1 MALWKKLFSGS
12 SGENTPSEAPPSPVM
27 NADNPSE
34 QGECRAGEN
43 PLAPAVPASDTPVSD
58 TPPPDLLQPPA
69 GLTVAPKTNGTGS
82 IPKGIPKG
90 DANGKSLFPL
100 NAPVLDA
107 PASMEE
113 VGNKGDAFPDQ
124 SLPGVSSLSG
134 MPTALPDTVTAAP
147 KNRQLSPD
155 DIDRSAVFGT
165 DESAYRKVAELAL
178 ERWKDLPP
186 SPIGEEL
193 SSLRKLVMEREIA
206 LLEQMKAR
214 LDDPFLHAKDV
225 SGIIAEAL
233 LLRAKRDSRLGKA
246 LEPIVGD
253 ILKTVLRKSPIEFA
267 NIIFPLMGPAIRRS
281 IAESFR
287 SMLLGFNKSIEIAF
301 SWKGL
306 RWRIEA
312 LRTGKPFSE
321 VVLLHNLVYRVDQVI
336 FIHSST
342 GLVLGHVVN
351 EGINIQDVDMV
362 SAMLTAVQDFVRDC
376 FTSGSETGGDLESL
390 HMGESVILL
399 EKNPFASLACIVRG
413 QPPTDFRN
421 HMRTSLEL
429 LLIQYAEQ
437 LADFNGDIGQFKG
450 AIPYLEDCLS
460 SRLAD
465 EGKPIPLWIRLIPA
479 AAIAGVA
486 LFAGV
491 EMWDNYTLRKAQEQ
505 NRLAAEQYRGEMEKG
520 IAILKSTRGFL
531 VTNVKEV
538 QNGVWEVTLLKDEL
552 APSPEEILH
561 SHGLVSARYQFD
573 VVPFVSYAPDL
584 ITERVSN
591 AIQPPSTVQM
601 NLSANGTLTFSGTAP
616 MEWILS
622 AHTTALTLP
631 GVKAINMKDLVD
643 PRMSALS
650 YKVRQIEAVT
660 IEFPMGKDIPVGK
673 EAQKLDEV
681 VTTLV
686 QLEKL
691 ASEMGIAVYLTV
703 YGHADRVGSEKRNY
717 EISQERARTIA
728 AMLYAKGSSMPIS
741 LYGFGAQYSKD
752 SEVKEEKT
760 AKPAPK
766 TPDKGARNAEV
777 ETGDPSSRRI
787 EFRVHLRQ
795 AGDATPDVLKK

>member
-1 MALWKKLFSGS
+1 MG
-12 SGENTPSEAPPSPVM
+12 GEDA
-27 NADNPSE
+27 
-34 QGECRAGEN
+34 
-43 PLAPAVPASDTPVSD
+43 LAPDVPVSD
-58 TPPPDLLQPPA
+58 TPPPDLPPPLV
-69 GLTVAPKTNGTGS
+69 GLAVASKTNGTGS
-82 IPKGIPKG
+82 SPKGIPKG
-90 DANGKSLFPL
+90 DANVKSLFPL
-100 NAPVLDA
+100 TVPLLEA
-107 PASMEE
+107 PASMGE
-113 VGNKGDAFPDQ
+113 VAGKGEAVPDQ
-124 SLPGVSSLSG
+124 APPDAAPLSG
-134 MPTALPDTVTAAP
+134 MPTALPENFVAAQ

-165 DESAYRKVAELAL
+165 DESAYKKIAEQAL
-178 ERWKDLPP
+178 ERWKDLPR
-186 SPIGEEL
+186 SPGSEEL
-193 SSLRKLVMEREIA
+193 SSLRTLVMEREIA
-206 LLEQMKAR
+206 LLEQMKER

-246 LEPIVGD
+246 LEPIVSD

-306 RWRIEA
+306 RWRLEA

-413 QPPTDFRN
+413 QPPTDFRT
-421 HMRTSLEL
+421 HMRASLEL

-437 LADFNGDIGQFKG
+437 LADFNGDIAQFKG
-450 AIPYLEDCLS
+450 ATPYLEDCLS

-479 AAIAGVA
+479 TIIIGAT
-486 LFAGV
+486 LFVGL
-491 EMWDNYTLRKAQEQ
+491 EMWDNYMLRQAQEQ
-505 NRLAAEQYRGEMEKG
+505 NRLAAEQYRGEMEEG
-520 IAILKSTRGFL
+520 IALLKTTRGLL

-538 QNGVWEVTLLKDEL
+538 HNGVWEITLLKDEL
-552 APSPEEILH
+552 TPSPEEILR
-561 SHGLVSARYQFD
+561 SHGFVPARYQFD

-591 AIQPPSTVQM
+591 AIQPPPSVKM
-601 NLSANGTLTFSGTAP
+601 NLSDNGTLTFSGTAP

-622 AHTTALTLP
+622 AHATALTLP
-631 GVKAINMKDLVD
+631 GVKAINMKKLVD

-660 IEFPMGKDIPVGK
+660 IEFPMGKDVPVGI

-717 EISQERARTIA
+717 EISQERTRTIA
-728 AMLYAKGSSMPIS
+728 AMLYAKGSSMPLS
-741 LYGFGAQYSKD
+741 LYGFGAQYSKNG
-752 SEVKEEKT
+752 EVKEEKT
-760 AKPAPK
+760 AKTAPK
-766 TPDKGARNAEV
+766 TPDKEGRKAEV
-777 ETGDPSSRRI
+777 EAGDPSSRRI